1 MDFKFSKPTHIFLL
15 ILLILC
21 LIIFIGIPIITF
33 TGSVPSTEALDQ
45 LQDFPEELKF
55 IFEIF
60 TLILQITLVIVLFVI
75 VPIIWYKLVNKLSI
89 DEIISQI
96 KLVKEN
102 LDQAIIWGI
111 IGAALGFF
119 VVILVGLVVNML
131 GVNIDDASNI
141 KDLELFFSVPSM
153 LILITLQ
160 PIAEEIFFR
169 GFLIDK
175 LNGLTGL
182 YPAAIISSVLFGL
195 AHLTYANIY
204 PAIMTAIV
212 GLILALLV
220 IKTKNLYSAII
231 AHILFNVTSFVIY
244 LIGKD
249 LILEALIL

>member
-1 MDFKFSKPTHIFLL
+1 MV
-15 ILLILC
+15 
-21 LIIFIGIPIITF
+21 FIGLPIISF
-33 TGSVPSTEALDQ
+33 TGFMPSTEAPNQ
-45 LQDFPEELKF
+45 LQNIPEWFKF
-55 IFEIF
+55 LFEIF
-60 TLILQITLVIVLFVI
+60 TLILQIALVIILFVI
-75 VPIIWYKLVNKLSI
+75 IPIIWYVLVNKLSFE
-89 DEIISQI
+89 EIISQI
-96 KLVKEN
+96 KLVKKN

-111 IGAALGFF
+111 IGAVLGFF
-119 VVILVGLVVNML
+119 VVILIGLVISML

-141 KDLELFFSVPSM
+141 KDLELFFSVPTM
-153 LILITLQ
+153 LILITFQ

-169 GFLIDK
+169 GFLFDK

-195 AHLTYANIY
+195 AHLSYANIY
-204 PAIMTAIV
+204 PAVMTAIV
-212 GLILALLV
+212 GVILALLV